1 MDDGDETSIIDAG
14 MGNAIPTG
22 TDDAPCPK
30 NMTVPESRA
39 HSPATAKDED
49 KELEEGR
56 KKAGIRRKA
65 SEHRKDTT
73 RRKPAKSSPRLRSPL
88 PSSAGEII
96 TFAIRIRTA
105 DDMRAVVLDDRK
117 PKKVKT
123 VGKVVGAT
131 GPPPLPIHNHPRLLE
146 QGTSSGKP
154 NVGPPTREPGN
165 TPLSVV
171 RQIQKR
177 SVVSTAE
184 DIHAGLPATINLPPN
199 LTPAT
204 KQSRRSIP
212 VEYYPKCAQLKVS
225 GMRNGVPG
233 EEDLVKYPGVK

>member
-1 MDDGDETSIIDAG
+1 MEFERIGMDDGDETSIINAG

-22 TDDAPCPK
+22 TDDAPRPK
-30 NMTVPESRA
+30 NMAIPESRA

-49 KELEEGR
+49 KELEEDQDKEEGEEWLDR
-56 KKAGIRRKA
+56 SGA
-65 SEHRKDTT
+65 ET
-73 RRKPAKSSPRLRSPL
+73 RSC
-88 PSSAGEII
+88 
-96 TFAIRIRTA
+96 AIRIRTA

-184 DIHAGLPATINLPPN
+184 GIEPLPFPADWVWADIHAGLPATINLPPN